1 MKTTRDRAKAMKK
14 LKKGQET
21 SKQLAVGYMRTSAA
35 VGAGTDSDSE
45 KRQHLAI
52 SSYAAKA
59 DYELVKCWYDCGVS
73 GVDEVIGRAAFNEM
87 LAYVTENGIKTVIIE
102 SADRLARDLMIQMLA
117 HDLLKKRGITLIAA
131 NAPEWFLEET
141 NTAILVRQIMGS
153 IYEFERK
160 QIIAKLTA
168 ARARI
173 RAIEGQCG
181 GRLRI
186 EKADPAAV
194 AIAKKLKNE
203 RKRCWSLRAIAAHLA
218 GQGFTSK
225 SGKDYAPSTIKA
237 MLKCG

>member
-1 MKTTRDRAKAMKK
+1 MRKQKK
-14 LKKGQET
+14 IEVIEQ
-21 SKQLAVGYMRTSAA
+21 QLAVGYMRTSAA
-35 VGAGTDSDSE
+35 VGAGTDNDSE

-52 SSYAAKA
+52 SNYAEKA
-59 DYELVKCWYDCGVS
+59 GYGLVKCWYDCGVS
-73 GVDEVIGRAAFNEM
+73 GVDEVIGRTAFNEM
-87 LAYVTENGIKTVIIE
+87 LTYVTENNIKTVIIE

-168 ARARI
+168 AV
-173 RAIEGQCG
+173 Q
-181 GRLRI
+181 
-186 EKADPAAV
+186 
-194 AIAKKLKNE
+194 IAKTLKRE

-218 GQGFTSK
+218 GQGYTSS

>member
-1 MKTTRDRAKAMKK
+1 MKTTRDKAKSMRKQKK
-14 LKKGQET
+14 IEVTGQ
-21 SKQLAVGYMRTSAA
+21 QLAVGYMRTSAA
-35 VGAGTDSDSE
+35 VGAGTDNDSE

-52 SSYAAKA
+52 SNYAGKA
-59 DYELVKCWYDCGVS
+59 GYELVKCWYDCGVS

-87 LAYVTENGIKTVIIE
+87 LAYVTENNIKTVIIE

-160 QIIAKLTA
+160 QIISKLTA

-186 EKADPAAV
+186 EKADPEAV
-194 AIAKKLKNE
+194 QIAKTLKRE
-203 RKRCWSLRAIAAHLA
+203 RKRCWSLRAIAAYLA
-218 GQGFTSK
+218 GQGYTSS
-225 SGKDYAPSTIKA
+225 SGKEYAPSTIKA

>member
-1 MKTTRDRAKAMKK
+1 MKTTEDRAKAMKNQKK
-14 LKKGQET
+14 LEDS
-21 SKQLAVGYMRTSAA
+21 SKQIAVGYMRTSAA
-35 VGAGTDSDSE
+35 VGAGTDNESE

-52 SSYAAKA
+52 SNYAAKA
-59 DYELVKCWYDCGVS
+59 GYELARCWYDCGVS

-117 HDLLKKRGITLIAA
+117 HDLLKKRNITLIAA

-186 EKADPAAV
+186 EKADPEAV
-194 AIAKKLKNE
+194 KIAKTLKQQ
-203 RKRCWSLRAIAAHLA
+203 RKRCWSLRAIAAHLE
-218 GQGFTSK
+218 GQGYTSS
-225 SGKDYAPSTIKA
+225 SGKAYAASTIKA
-237 MLKCG
+237 MLKCA